1 MNTSY
6 SRRDHLYEVRCELSS
21 ILSDYK
27 TFLQIYNILVE
38 KLDKTVKILEP
49 ELSHSQNRIEALKR
63 QATLQAVRNA
73 KRTAL
78 DIAQS
83 VGLQLGKPY
92 EIYQESFKETYGEQI
107 DIIDV
112 KYLSNLISEKTI
124 TVTCNVRV
132 TFDLVKA
139 KSKKTMESFK

>member
-1 MNTSY
+1 M
-6 SRRDHLYEVRCELSS
+6 
-21 ILSDYK
+21 
-27 TFLQIYNILVE
+27 
-38 KLDKTVKILEP
+38 DKTVKILEP

-112 KYLSNLISEKTI
+112 KYLSNLINEKTI

-132 TFDLVKA
+132 TFDLVKS
-139 KSKKTMESFK
+139 KSKKTIESLK